1 MKGYKEVIIQ
11 LNRRDYDAYQ
21 ELIIR
26 TDLSPEDIFL
36 MGIRRGM
43 YEDTI
48 YNAAIHSKNNDDV
61 VEFVRNHVNGIYDSL
76 EIPTNGENR

>member
-1 MKGYKEVIIQ
+1 MKGYKEVIVQ
-11 LNRRDYDAYQ
+11 LNRRDYDTYQ

-43 YEDTI
+43 YEDAI
-48 YNAAIHSKNNDDV
+48 YNAAIHSRNNDDV
-61 VEFVRNHVNGIYDSL
+61 VEFVRDHVNGIYESL
-76 EIPTNGENR
+76 GISGNGEN